1 MNRILSVFLAVATL
15 AFSATGLFAQRQPTV
30 YVPVVSSELF
40 IVGAPNPQTGLFLS
54 RDDGISWEH
63 TGWKNI
69 RAFGVAVDPSSD
81 GEIIYIASGNGVIK
95 TEDGGDSWR
104 VMTDWRITEVIDVR
118 IDRVETQNVYI
129 ATAYGA
135 FSSFDGGWTWTERNE
150 GLLQTF
156 LNVLS
161 VDTENPEIIYA
172 GGESGLYRSTDRA
185 ESWEHIG
192 FAHMPVRAIAQGRT
206 SPDVIFVGTEDDG
219 IFRSNDRGRTWE
231 RLRNGLRH
239 GTFYTLAV
247 DPTNDAVLYAG
258 GYETG
263 IYTSTDGGNS
273 WRRYT
278 TGLTDL
284 NVPAIAVHPI
294 QNDIVFAGTNGGG
307 LFRSVN
313 GGRTWEQVGLYS
325 AEIYSII
332 IE

>member
-1 MNRILSVFLAVATL
+1 MNRFLSVFLAATAL
-15 AFSATGLFAQRQPTV
+15 ALSATVIFAQHQPVV

-54 RDDGISWEH
+54 RDNGRAWDH

-69 RAFGVAVDPSSD
+69 RAFGVAVDPHSD
-81 GEIIYIASGNGVIK
+81 GETIYIASGNGVIK
-95 TEDGGDSWR
+95 TEDGGESWR
-104 VMTDWRITEVIDVR
+104 LMTDWRITEVLDVR
-118 IDRVETQNVYI
+118 IDRVETENVYI

-135 FSSFDGGWTWTERNE
+135 FRSSDGGWTWTEQNE

-156 LNVLS
+156 LNVIR

-172 GGESGLYRSTDRA
+172 GGESGLYRSADRA
-185 ESWEHIG
+185 GTWEHIG
-192 FAHMPVRAIAQGRT
+192 FTHMPVRAIAQSRT
-206 SPDVIFVGTEDDG
+206 SPDVLFVGTEDDG
-219 IFRSNDRGRTWE
+219 IFRSNDRGKTWE

-239 GTFYTLAV
+239 GTFYTISL
-247 DPTNDAVLYAG
+247 DPTNDAVIYAG

-263 IYTSTDGGNS
+263 VYKSADGGNS
-273 WRRYT
+273 WRRFT
-278 TGLTDL
+278 AGLTDL
-284 NVPAIAVHPI
+284 NVPAVAVHPT

-313 GGRTWEQVGLYS
+313 GGRTWEKVGLHS
-325 AEIYSII
+325 AEIYSIE